1 MLIFNKSTLVKFWT
15 VHPDSKNYLEAWYKE
30 AYKARW
36 NNPHDVKATYSHAS
50 ILKNSRIVFNVS
62 GNKYRLIV
70 QSDFVRHWLLI
81 RFIGTHAE
89 YDKIDAETYDG
100 IKTVKK

>member
-1 MLIFNKSTLVKFWT
+1 MNIFNRSTLAKFWR
-15 VHPDSKNYLEAWYKE
+15 VFPDAKTPLEAWYEE

-36 NNPHDVKATYSHAS
+36 NTPHEIKAQYRNAS
-50 ILKNSRIVFNVS
+50 ILKNNRVVFNIA

-70 QSDFVRHWLLI
+70 ETDVKRHWLFI

-89 YDKIDAETYDG
+89 YDSIDAETYNGFEAD
-100 IKTVKK
+100 KN